1 MICGMSYYKGI
12 FFMNRSGIAH
22 ATVNDGQIATSYM
35 PIGMKSI
42 LFMARRLL
50 FSLPFYFLLLGLI
63 LNIMIVQ
70 PEPVME
76 LLPESLSIPRI
87 PEYALLYYML
97 GYHFIFPQELKK
109 YHGAEHKVFS
119 YRGDRHLVNE
129 EEIGKANIVN
139 RNCSTNS
146 VILIFLVFLISFWFV
161 GGWLATG
168 IALLA
173 NFLMPKV
180 WPWGYWKLLFP
191 VSAFM
196 QRHVTTAQPDSIH
209 LRVAILSYMSLMAQ
223 KALSEEEV
231 WQKYHAEQ
239 ERIRRERE
247 LQERIRRI
255 MEEQTRKRMEREEHA
270 RKEIGAEE
278 QSENRDMIYLEEE
291 QISNNQR

>member
-1 MICGMSYYKGI
+1 MYMIRGMSYYKGI
-12 FFMNRSGIAH
+12 FFMNSNGIAH
-22 ATVNDGQIATSYM
+22 ATVKDGQIATKYM
-35 PIGMKSI
+35 PIGVKSM
-42 LFMARRLL
+42 LFMAQRLL
-50 FSLPFYFLLLGLI
+50 FSIPLYFALLGLI
-63 LNIMIVQ
+63 LFNMIVQ
-70 PEPVME
+70 PEPFIE
-76 LLPESLSIPRI
+76 LLPESITIPRI
-87 PEYALLYYML
+87 PEYALLYFML
-97 GYHFIFPQELKK
+97 GYHFIFPRELKK

-119 YRGDRHLVNE
+119 YRGERHLVKE

-146 VILIFLVFLISFWFV
+146 VILIFLVFLVSVWFV

-168 IALLA
+168 IAVLA

-180 WPWGYWKLLFP
+180 WPWGYWKLFFP

-223 KALSEEEV
+223 KALTEEEV

-239 ERIRRERE
+239 ERIRQERE

-255 MEEQTRKRMEREEHA
+255 MEEQARMRME
-270 RKEIGAEE
+270 IEE
-278 QSENRDMIYLEEE
+278 QE
-291 QISNNQR
+291 QISNNHP